1 METWRVVA
9 TGAFIVGGLV
19 LVLVGMA
26 QVRDR
31 VRRRSERDAKH
42 AQVLRAALVGL
53 VAVAA
58 VALLIA
64 LWLPSTVAWA
74 LVAATALA
82 IVFLTTAD

>member
-31 VRRRSERDAKH
+31 VRRRSEQDAKH
-42 AQVLRAALVGL
+42 AQVLRAALIGL

-74 LVAATALA
+74 LVAANALA